1 MFLPILFF
9 IVVFFANHTFAQ
21 EEIYVSPDVNIISV
35 TPVQGG
41 GISLDRVPSNIQTI
55 TEEDLSDKKNLS
67 VTDTLNKKTAGISIS
82 NLNSSP
88 MQNDINF
95 RGYVAGPLLGT
106 AQALAIYQNGMRVNE
121 SFGEIVQWDLVPDFA
136 IQNMQVFPGGDPVF
150 GQNAIGG
157 AISMQ
162 LKNGFDF
169 NETHTQ
175 ISGGTHHRTNEIL
188 EFGKDFGNYAVY
200 LGGNFNYDRGYRDHS
215 ESYLETFYSD
225 LRYRNEDT

>member
-1 MFLPILFF
+1 M
-9 IVVFFANHTFAQ
+9 VFQSAFAQ

-55 TEEDLSDKKNLS
+55 TDEDLADKKNLS

-106 AQALAIYQNGMRVNE
+106 AQALAIYQNG
-121 SFGEIVQWDLVPDFA
+121 QYP
-136 IQNMQVFPGGDPVF
+136 
-150 GQNAIGG
+150 
-157 AISMQ
+157 
-162 LKNGFDF
+162 
-169 NETHTQ
+169 
-175 ISGGTHHRTNEIL
+175 
-188 EFGKDFGNYAVY
+188 
-200 LGGNFNYDRGYRDHS
+200 
-215 ESYLETFYSD
+215 
-225 LRYRNEDT
+225 